1 MNKLLTILVMAM
13 FLVSLAPIALAEE
26 GQEDT
31 SGQET
36 VAGSTEGMREKY
48 QMDAK
53 EREEFKSQAEQKR
66 QDLLDKRDM
75 AREGKSGDQIEIA
88 TKKAGLQ
95 RKFAENADE
104 LKNILEKNKQ
114 NRENAREKYAEAK
127 GKLADSKEKLKDCKG
142 KTDDTACTEEK
153 AKAKK
158 NAKDFLLNSAD
169 RVLNLLEKT
178 KERITNSDMNEADKT
193 ASLAKIDARI
203 AELAGARETVEQM
216 GDDATKEEIQE
227 ASRLIKD
234 AWKGTNKDVKE
245 EASKLAASKIGGV
258 LVQIERLQA
267 KLQNTVNKLKEKGKD
282 TSAIDAIMSDFNAK
296 IDAAKASQA
305 TVQEKFSTGNV
316 KEGTAAMK
324 EAHKSIK
331 EARILLKDAVRKI
344 AKVNAGQKVKEG
356 LETETAQEQAAE
368 QAEEAAEE
376 AAEATEEAVVAE

>member
-1 MNKLLTILVMAM
+1 MNKLLTLLVMAM
-13 FLVSLAPIALAEE
+13 FLVSLSPIALAEE
-26 GQEDT
+26 TEA
-31 SGQET
+31 
-36 VAGSTEGMREKY
+36 VAGSTEGTQEKY
-48 QMDAK
+48 QIDAK
-53 EREEFKSQAEQKR
+53 EREEFNSQAEQKR
-66 QDLLDKRDM
+66 QDLIEKRDM
-75 AREGKSGDQIEIA
+75 ARAGKTGEQIEIA
-88 TKKAGLQ
+88 TKQEGMQ
-95 RKFAENADE
+95 RKFAGDKTE
-104 LKNILEKNKQ
+104 LANFLEKT
-114 NRENAREKYAEAK
+114 RSDRANAKEKYSEAK
-127 GKLADSKEKLKDCKG
+127 TKLADSKEKLKGCQG
-142 KTDDTACTEEK
+142 KTDDAVCTEEK
-153 AKAKK
+153 TKAKQ

-178 KERITNSDMNEADKT
+178 KERITNSEMNEADKT

-216 GDDATKEEIQE
+216 GADATKDAIQE

-267 KLQNTVNKLKEKGKD
+267 KLQNKIDQLKKAGKD
-282 TSAIDAIMSDFNAK
+282 TSAIDAIMTDFNAK

-305 TVQEKFSTGNV
+305 TAQEKFTTGAT
-316 KEGTAAMK
+316 KEATAAMK

-344 AKVNAGQKVKEG
+344 AKVAKNEKVKEG

-368 QAEEAAEE
+368 QAEDAAEAATEAAETTTE
-376 AAEATEEAVVAE
+376 TATQ

>member
-13 FLVSLAPIALAEE
+13 FLVSLSPIALAEE
-26 GQEDT
+26 TEAAAGDT
-31 SGQET
+31 TGTQ
-36 VAGSTEGMREKY
+36 EKY
-48 QMDAK
+48 QIDAK
-53 EREEFKSQAEQKR
+53 EREDFTSQAAQKR
-66 QDLLDKRDM
+66 QDLVEKRDM
-75 AREGKSGDQIEIA
+75 ARAGKTGDQIEIA

-114 NRENAREKYAEAK
+114 NRENARANYQQAK
-127 GKLADSKEKLKDCKG
+127 NNLADSKNKLNDCKG
-142 KTDDTACTEEK
+142 KTDDAACTETK
-153 AKAKK
+153 TKAKK
-158 NAKDFLLNSAD
+158 DAKDFLLNSAD
-169 RVLNLLEKT
+169 RVLSLLEKT
-178 KERITNSDMNEADKT
+178 KERLTNSDMNDADKT

-245 EASKLAASKIGGV
+245 EASKLAASKIGGI

-267 KLQNTVNKLKEKGKD
+267 KLQSTVDKLKEKGKD
-282 TSAIDAIMSDFNAK
+282 TSAIDAVMSDFNAK

-305 TVQEKFSTGNV
+305 TAQEKFTAGAI
-316 KEGTAAMK
+316 KEATAAMK

-344 AKVNAGQKVKEG
+344 AKVNAGKKVANG

-368 QAEEAAEE
+368 QAQDAAEE
-376 AAEATEEAVVAE
+376 AAAESTEEAVATE